1 MHADHDMIGMQIPGT
16 GAGVGAPLVSH
27 KGACC
32 VSRGDVC
39 VLAHS
44 RCPSTGV
51 AKVAFTG
58 SVATGARIMGMCA
71 PDVRA
76 VSLELGGK
84 SPVLV
89 FPDADIDK
97 AVEWVAFGC
106 FWTNGTVSRV
116 VSRVWLG
123 VPVFQLG
130 TRGSIADC
138 Q

>member
-97 AVEWVAFGC
+97 AVEPNNTQPNKYVIPPF
-106 FWTNGTVSRV
+106 SRPEV
-116 VSRVWLG
+116 KVEASDDLHLQRRL
-123 VPVFQLG
+123 
-130 TRGSIADC
+130 
-138 Q
+138 

>member
-1 MHADHDMIGMQIPGT
+1 M
-16 GAGVGAPLVSH
+16 VSH